1 MLFSSKIRKIE
12 VLDKN
17 GTVVVTS
24 EKGFVFPKNLDSDE
38 DSILMIKGKYLP
50 EFDRATRVFVVV
62 STKAG
67 DRIRYNGSVT
77 MSMDTQLNIKLF
89 IFDDTKVLEER
100 RRYFK
105 IRVEITGRALFF
117 VRGEETVRFEVPE
130 PILVQD
136 INIGGIFMTSEYRFD
151 GDDAICVE
159 LDLFTDYRLNAMAH
173 ILRIQRDRDGQVTG
187 YGCEF
192 IGLTAAQ
199 EDYIGKYIYGVQS
212 SMRQKDIV
220 ANGMDDI

>member
-1 MLFSSKIRKIE
+1 MLFSNKIIRIE

-38 DSILMIKGKYLP
+38 DSILIIKGKDLK
-50 EFDRATRVFVVV
+50 EFERNERVFVIV

-67 DRIRYNGSVT
+67 DRIRYNGCVT
-77 MSMDTQLNIKLF
+77 ISMDTQLNIKVFTL
-89 IFDDTKVLEER
+89 DDTKVLQER

-105 IRVEITGRALFF
+105 IRVEERGRALFY
-117 VRGEETVRFEVPE
+117 VRGEETVRFDVPE
-130 PILVQD
+130 FIDIQD
-136 INIGGIFMTSEYRFD
+136 INIGGIFMSSEYRFEE
-151 GDDAICVE
+151 DDAVCVE
-159 LDLFTDYRLNAMAH
+159 IDLFTDYRLNAMAH
-173 ILRIQRDRDGQVTG
+173 ILRVQRDKDGNVAG

-192 IGLTAAQ
+192 IGLTASQ
-199 EDYIGKYIYGVQS
+199 EDYVGKYIYNVQS

-220 ANGMDDI
+220 ANNMDD